1 MQTERF
7 INFIQ
12 SGMYF
17 DYIIKKI
24 TESFLRNIFIYSS
37 IFFAE
42 KFMIEFLSK
51 KVIDNFVFYFN
62 FQWINKNYEYS
73 VFYNNLV
80 ITIFSFLFTVE
91 FFFFFW

>member
-80 ITIFSFLFTVE
+80 IIIFSFLFTVE

>member
-24 TESFLRNIFIYSS
+24 TELFLRNIFIYSS

-51 KVIDNFVFYFN
+51 KVIDNLTFYFN
-62 FQWINKNYEYS
+62 FQ
-73 VFYNNLV
+73 
-80 ITIFSFLFTVE
+80 
-91 FFFFFW
+91 